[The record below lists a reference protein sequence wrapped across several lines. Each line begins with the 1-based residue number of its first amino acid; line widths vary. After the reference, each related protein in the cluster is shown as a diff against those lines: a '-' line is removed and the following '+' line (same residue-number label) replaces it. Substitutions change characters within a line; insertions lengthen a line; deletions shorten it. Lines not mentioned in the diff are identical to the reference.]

1 MLLDMFKKV
10 GAKDSDQCVR
20 PLIMKYIKAKAPAIM
35 SKIDTGDLK
44 MENIKDKED
53 YEAKRKAIQDL
64 QMDPNTAGDEKLKK
78 EIVRRKH
85 ELEKEARLKGFKEN
99 EDVMKDKIKAWA
111 DKYDGYVGSNGDSL
125 PEGYVQYA
133 LNSGIPTDF
142 IETNERA
149 KMDEKYGEEKF
160 EEDPGAYISDHIDEM
175 PITKACME
183 ELHKITGSDDLE
195 DNAELIKKYGD
206 LGYEEDRAE
215 VDKAFA
221 KTMPSKVTGYYEII
235 DFWKEHTQ
243 MWGKKP
249 EEVKYEIADWMV
261 SELKPDNTPEREE
274 LTKRAWAIVDD
285 VIKNNDEDMTFDDM
299 IDKLSTNES
308 GIMYRAGV
316 KKYGKAGMKAIQS
329 AAGKGASHQEI
340 GKIKDKH
347 LKDEVGETA
356 TVGATAA
363 GNIATVANPH
373 IANSK
378 AKPKK
383 QKPTDNALDNKSHG
397 LFGQPLKRL
406 NNSKEV
412 TMDKDT
418 ELKENLADMASKV
431 EQDHEVQMARAQLY
445 KIAKYSI
452 KMHEMLKN
460 VSEQEGLEGWVQS
473 KITKAADYMGA
484 VYHNMDYEQ
493 KFEEVSES
501 ADCGCDTHETHSK
514 CKDDCDCDPVTEGK
528 AKNPKQQAAIA
539 ISKKEKGYKESLA
552 DKLAENLDLKK
563 KTDQDTDESG
573 IMYKA
578 GVKKYGK
585 DGMKKIQS
593 AAGKGASAEEI
604 GKIKDKHNKKK
615 KESYSSLEESVG
627 KEITEEEFE
636 KLAEKKD
643 ACYHKVKSRYK
654 VWPSA
659 YASGALVQ
667 CRKKGA
673 ANWGNSKKK
682 KK

>member
-1 MLLDMFKKV
+1 MKEKELRNEGLADLAHKVEKDHEVQMARAELYKIGKYAIKLHEMLKGVSEQEGLEGWVQSKITKAGDYLSSVYHHMDYEQKFEQVQTEAKAKPDFLDMDKDGDKKE
-10 GAKDSDQCVR
+10 
-20 PLIMKYIKAKAPAIM
+20 PMKKAV
-35 SKIDTGDLK
+35 
-44 MENIKDKED
+44 KDKE
-53 YEAKRKAIQDL
+53 AKKD
-64 QMDPNTAGDEKLKK
+64 KK
-78 EIVRRKH
+78 ESI
-85 ELEKEARLKGFKEN
+85 
-99 EDVMKDKIKAWA
+99 DYKDQLAEQLGQVLSKK
-111 DKYDGYVGSNGDSL
+111 KTERSL
-125 PEGYVQYA
+125 
-133 LNSGIPTDF
+133 T
-142 IETNERA
+142 
-149 KMDEKYGEEKF
+149 KGEEKKKEKF
-160 EEDPGAYISDHIDEM
+160 VKGMKKAKGDFKDRYGDDAEAVMYATA
-175 PITKACME
+175 TKMAKKE
-183 ELHKITGSDDLE
+183 SKDQ
-195 DNAELIKKYGD
+195 IKK
-206 LGYEEDRAE
+206 
-215 VDKAFA
+215 AFS
-221 KTMPSKVTGYYEII
+221 KTMPSKVTGYYQII

-261 SELKPDNTPEREE
+261 DELKPDNTPEREE

-418 ELKENLADMASKV
+418 ELRENLADMASKV

-539 ISKKEKGYKESLA
+539 IAKKKDGYKESLA
-552 DKLAENLDLKK
+552 DKLDAKISEKSKGLYYNVNKRK
-563 KTDQDTDESG
+563 
-573 IMYKA
+573 KA
-578 GVKKYGK
+578 GT
-585 DGMKKIQS
+585 S
-593 AAGKGASAEEI
+593 
-604 GKIKDKHNKKK
+604 
-615 KESYSSLEESVG
+615 
-627 KEITEEEFE
+627 
-636 KLAEKKD
+636 
-643 ACYHKVKSRYK
+643 
-654 VWPSA
+654 
-659 YASGALVQ
+659 
-667 CRKKGA
+667 RKKGHPKAPTKQDWENA
-673 ANWGNSKKK
+673 AKTAKESSIEEKQKGVDGKACWDGYKRMGTKKK
-682 KK
+682 GGKTVDNCVKM